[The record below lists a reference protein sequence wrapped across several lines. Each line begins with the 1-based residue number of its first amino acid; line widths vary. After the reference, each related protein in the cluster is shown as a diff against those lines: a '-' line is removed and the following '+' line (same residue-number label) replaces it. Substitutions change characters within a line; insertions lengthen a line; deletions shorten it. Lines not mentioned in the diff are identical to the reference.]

1 MLDEADA
8 LTADA
13 QTALRRLIET
23 YAGTT
28 RFCLV
33 CNYVSRIIGPL
44 ASRCAKFRFGPI
56 PQGPALAKLREICTA
71 EGVTLQPDDGNVMNS
86 PLVRILDV
94 AQGDLRR
101 AITLLQSVHLLAAGG
116 PLRHQAITTALID
129 RVSGGLPDPQAIDS
143 LYQTAFHST
152 TNNNLEAILALINR
166 EIGRKG
172 VSAGLVLSNLQ
183 SRLLT
188 DPLLSS
194 SYKAQAA
201 LAFANT
207 DYALHEGADEQLQLE
222 SLLLSLSTFKSQSLL
237 IL

>member
-1 MLDEADA
+1 MVLLDEADA

-44 ASRCAKFRFGPI
+44 ASRCAKFRFGPV
-56 PQGPALAKLREICTA
+56 PQGPALAKLREICQA
-71 EGVTLQPDDGNVMNS
+71 EGVNVETDDGGMNS
-86 PLVRILDV
+86 PLVRILAV

-101 AITLLQSVHLLAAGG
+101 AITLLQSVHLLAGD
-116 PLRHQAITTALID
+116 RHLPITTALID
-129 RVSGGLPDPQAIDS
+129 RVSGGLPDPQAIDN
-143 LYQTAFHST
+143 LYQTAFH
-152 TNNNLEAILALINR
+152 NNNQKGHDTILSLINR
-166 EIGRKG
+166 EIVRKG
-172 VSAGLVLSNLQ
+172 VSAGLVLAHLQ
-183 SRLLT
+183 SLHLA

-194 SYKAQAA
+194 TYKARAA
-201 LAFANT
+201 LALANT

-222 SLLLSLSTFKSQSLL
+222 SLLLSLSTFNSQSVIQL
-237 IL
+237 